1 MGRLGIDLSGDS
13 VILASVNPKASRIEL
28 RDFERLDT
36 NPDLLG
42 LAEDL
47 RRARRQH
54 RFPRRTEVVA
64 WPGDPRVNA
73 VRDAGFTVERV
84 IMPGEALER
93 VARMHHALSGI
104 PGVTAVLSVD
114 SSGGALAIVRD
125 GAVLQET
132 ALTWSRQGAT
142 DAADSD
148 LLRRYSFLSE
158 LTETLGASFAAV
170 QRSANARVSDILT
183 CGSLPDLRSLTMP
196 LADEFD
202 VEVETLDS
210 MSEID
215 VKVKGR
221 MPEEIADALPTLWVA
236 MVASRRWHQSRRP
249 VRKLLK
255 IAVPAGLAAGLVMMV
270 VGGRTGGSTSSSVAR
285 TPVVAVP
292 RPAPA
297 QSARVQPIPQTP
309 ASAVPAPVRPVTP
322 APLTL
327 APVASA
333 AVAPAPVTAAPVT
346 AATATPAPAT
356 PVPVGSVLAASA
368 SAPHAPA
375 SAVRVEPRPAPAS
388 LEAPKIEPQRTE
400 PARVI
405 PPARERQR
413 AAAEAASQ
421 LVSQPRALSVRPAE
435 TPQRAVPAQQTPQ
448 LAYSRPN
455 LSNLLPISLP
465 LTSILWSPER
475 QLVVFADGQTLEV
488 GDSISGLRIVRIE
501 QDSVVVRDK
510 SGRLRRAALRQ
521 GPESMP

>member
-28 RDFERLDT
+28 RDFERLDA
-36 NPDLLG
+36 NPDLFG

-47 RRARRQH
+47 RRTRRQH
-54 RFPRRTEVVA
+54 RFSRRTEVVA

-93 VARMHHALSGI
+93 IARMHHALSGI

-125 GAVLQET
+125 ETVLQET
-132 ALTWSRQGAT
+132 ALTWSTQGAT

-170 QRSANARVSDILT
+170 QRSANARVSEILT

-221 MPEEIADALPTLWVA
+221 MPEEIAEALPTLWVA
-236 MVASRRWHQSRRP
+236 MAASRRWHPKRRRP
-249 VRKLLK
+249 VRTLLK
-255 IAVPAGLAAGLVMMV
+255 IAVPAGLAAALVMMV
-270 VGGRTGGSTSSSVAR
+270 VGGRTGGSTGSTSSSVAR
-285 TPVVAVP
+285 APVVAAP

-309 ASAVPAPVRPVTP
+309 VSAIPAPVTAAPVTG
-322 APLTL
+322 
-327 APVASA
+327 APVTA
-333 AVAPAPVTAAPVT
+333 ATVTAAPVT
-346 AATATPAPAT
+346 AATATPAPVAF
-356 PVPVGSVLAASA
+356 VPAASA

-375 SAVRVEPRPAPAS
+375 SAARVEPRPAPS
-388 LEAPKIEPQRTE
+388 IPEAPKIEPQRTE

-405 PPARERQR
+405 PPAREPQR
-413 AAAEAASQ
+413 AAAEASQ
-421 LVSQPRALSVRPAE
+421 PVSQPRALSVRPAE

-455 LSNLLPISLP
+455 PSNPSNLLPISLP

-475 QLVVFADGQTLEV
+475 QLVVLADGQTLEV

-510 SGRLRRAALRQ
+510 GGRLRRAALRQ